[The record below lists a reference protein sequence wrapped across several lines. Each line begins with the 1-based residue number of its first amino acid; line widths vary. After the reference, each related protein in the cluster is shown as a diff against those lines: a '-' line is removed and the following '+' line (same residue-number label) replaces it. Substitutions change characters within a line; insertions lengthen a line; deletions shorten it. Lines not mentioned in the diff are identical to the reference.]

1 MTSQLP
7 LLVRWRHRMIR
18 SRWQRWWFP
27 SLCALPYLLSI
38 AWLLQLK
45 QQWIV
50 GVLLAP
56 LAMGA
61 VIAAITWVLA
71 RQEFR

>member
-7 LLVRWRHRMIR
+7 LLVRWRHRLIR
-18 SRWQRWWFP
+18 SRWKRWWFP
-27 SLCALPYLLSI
+27 SLCTLPYLLSI
-38 AWLLQLK
+38 AWLLQQD

-56 LAMGA
+56 VAMGA

>member
-1 MTSQLP
+1 MTAP
-7 LLVRWRHRMIR
+7 LSLFARLRHRLIR

-27 SLCALPYLLSI
+27 ALCAFPYLLSI
-38 AWLLQLK
+38 AWLLQLN

-61 VIAAITWVLA
+61 VIAAITWLLA
-71 RQEFR
+71 NQEFR

>member
-1 MTSQLP
+1 MISQLP
-7 LLVRWRHRMIR
+7 LLVRWRHRLIR

-27 SLCALPYLLSI
+27 SLCALPYLFSI

>member
-7 LLVRWRHRMIR
+7 LLVRWRHRLIR

-38 AWLLQLK
+38 AWLLQLN

-56 LAMGA
+56 LVMGA